1 MPTFKREKREKRE
14 KKFKKKK
21 SHTFTPPQNKHF
33 SSKRKS
39 SLSSL
44 SKTHNNNNNASS
56 EQRRQKMRVDDDG
69 ANPAFGWSSG
79 RRGPPESD
87 VAPIE
92 EEEEEDDDDV
102 KAIQRLCDLTERI
115 EKARD
120 ANQFRVAM
128 ELMREQLGLFE
139 TRATL
144 SEEERK
150 MMEPLIQTVLGDI
163 EEVRGKA
170 RREGEKEES
179 KEKNAG
185 GFTAAALPQT
195 KTTTKTTPV
204 PKAEEARSNTLVEV
218 DKNIVLTSVISPTT
232 KPATGGAPPA
242 ARRSARGEK
251 QEDNN
256 NNNNNNNE
264 NRNKTTTNVLETKAA
279 WGIPA
284 GDEEEENKE
293 EEEEFFRAV
302 DVAKQQKHQEEQ
314 KKSYGDLKKEKE
326 AREQKEKEE
335 ERNNM
340 QCKKTLTKMEQLQ
353 ADAKRQ
359 REAQPSIPI
368 QRVVNYGK
376 PSPSIHEEKRRLVT
390 SRTIDPREEEE
401 KRSRRQS
408 PRKKHGGK
416 IRGRTSGAL
425 RYRVDDE
432 DDNGMMY
439 NGNNTRKRGKN
450 KKVSVDALNNDDDDD
465 NDDMIYDNEHHRGNV
480 TPRAK
485 PKTARF
491 ITAGDKLDFE
501 RAQKGLSPLVQP
513 FREERA
519 KEVLKAGGGGRS
531 SVPGAPGGFIG
542 PFGHLNGGNDNNN
555 NSGQQKNKDDRN
567 GDSSPAFSELALKR
581 LQPTGKE
588 IIPDEI
594 LKLERD
600 IVERVIG
607 EVLDKPGTVSWDSIV
622 GLEHAKNAVQEL
634 AVWPMTNPEL
644 FTGARAVPK
653 GLLLFGPPG
662 TGKTMIGKAVASQCK
677 ATFFSIS
684 ASSLTSKWIGD
695 GEKMV
700 RALFAVARHCAPSV
714 IFVDEIDSLL
724 SARKSEGEHESSRR
738 MKTEFLVQMD
748 GLGGEDPTKPML
760 LIGATN
766 RPQELDDGARRRLA
780 KQLYIPLPCAAARRD
795 MILKTLNPDGEGK
808 VKHALSEKD
817 LDVICEKTDGY
828 SGSDLKNLVQE
839 AARAPLR
846 ELFAKKKSKSSGEKG
861 DGGVDIVDLTKS
873 GEDETQELR
882 EIRID
887 DIRKAAKQVRAS
899 VTRDDIEFHEDWN
912 KKHGA
917 LTANEVEDDGEW

>member
-1 MPTFKREKREKRE
+1 MDEGQQE
-14 KKFKKKK
+14 
-21 SHTFTPPQNKHF
+21 
-33 SSKRKS
+33 
-39 SLSSL
+39 
-44 SKTHNNNNNASS
+44 
-56 EQRRQKMRVDDDG
+56 
-69 ANPAFGWSSG
+69 
-79 RRGPPESD
+79 
-87 VAPIE
+87 
-92 EEEEEDDDDV
+92 
-102 KAIQRLCDLTERI
+102 AIQRLCDLSDQI
-115 EKARD
+115 DAARD
-120 ANQFRVAM
+120 ANRFRQAV
-128 ELMREQLGLFE
+128 ELMLEQVRLFKIQ
-139 TRATL
+139 ATL
-144 SEEERK
+144 SKDEKEA
-150 MMEPLIQTVLGDI
+150 MEPLIQSALEEI
-163 EEVRGKA
+163 EEMRGKVQ
-170 RREGEKEES
+170 REEEVKEEAS
-179 KEKNAG
+179 KRKENDTRDVVRTTASGGADAG
-185 GFTAAALPQT
+185 APPQT
-195 KTTTKTTPV
+195 TTIQTTS
-204 PKAEEARSNTLVEV
+204 KNTLVEV
-218 DKNIVLTSVISPTT
+218 DRNTVSTKVLSSPPPAI
-232 KPATGGAPPA
+232 KPAASAA
-242 ARRSARGEK
+242 ARVKGRSATTRGGKGKEEEEEEENK
-251 QEDNN
+251 NK
-256 NNNNNNNE
+256 NE
-264 NRNKTTTNVLETKAA
+264 NKNENKTTAKTTTANVLETKAA

-284 GDEEEENKE
+284 SDEEEENRDE
-293 EEEEFFRAV
+293 EDEVFRV
-302 DVAKQQKHQEEQ
+302 IEVAKQQDPKRE
-314 KKSYGDLKKEKE
+314 KSYEELKKEKKE
-326 AREQKEKEE
+326 EKE
-335 ERNNM
+335 
-340 QCKKTLTKMEQLQ
+340 KKTLTIMEQMQ
-353 ADAKRQ
+353 ENARKE
-359 REAQPSIPI
+359 REAKLLIPPI

-376 PSPSIHEEKRRLVT
+376 PPPSIRDEKRKLVT
-390 SRTIDPREEEE
+390 TRTIDPREEE
-401 KRSRRQS
+401 KKGRRQS
-408 PRKKHGGK
+408 PRKNHRNNKRGG
-416 IRGRTSGAL
+416 TSGAS
-425 RYRVDDE
+425 RYRVDDD
-432 DDNGMMY
+432 DDNGMTY
-439 NGNNTRKRGKN
+439 NNNNNNNTRKRGHN
-450 KKVSVDALNNDDDDD
+450 KRVSADALRDDDDVD
-465 NDDMIYDNEHHRGNV
+465 EDVVICDDEHHHANEAPG
-480 TPRAK
+480 AK

-491 ITAGDKLDFE
+491 MSAGDKLDFD
-501 RAQKGLSPLVQP
+501 RAQKGLAPVMQP
-513 FREERA
+513 YREA
-519 KEVLKAGGGGRS
+519 KEQALLKAGSGGGRS

-542 PFGHLNGGNDNNN
+542 PFGHLNCGNNNN
-555 NSGQQKNKDDRN
+555 NSNGQQKNKDVPN
-567 GDSSPAFSELALKR
+567 GDSGPAFSELVLKR

-588 IIPDEI
+588 VIPDEI

-795 MILKTLNPDGEGK
+795 MILKTLNPDGDGK
-808 VKHALSEKD
+808 VKHALTEKD

-846 ELFAKKKSKSSGEKG
+846 ELFVKKKAKTGSEKE
-861 DGGVDIVDLTKS
+861 DGGGDVVDLTKT
-873 GEDETQELR
+873 GEDEAQELR

-899 VTRDDIEFHEDWN
+899 VTRADIEFHEEWN

-917 LTANEVEDDGEW
+917 LTAEEVEDDGEW